1 MTAEKFSKFRPN
13 LDIFGVSK
21 LDPGWLYIIKNG
33 SLFKIG
39 KTKNPNR
46 RLLKEARTWLPDM
59 EIVGVKP
66 FWNISELERQLHS
79 GLADHWYSGEWHQF
93 PDDTYD
99 WLFDDFRGFYDED
112 RDMNSVDFIY
122 WINGSG
128 MAELIIEQNNR
139 RISLK
144 RWQREAGAG

>member
-1 MTAEKFSKFRPN
+1 MAEKISKFRPN
-13 LDIFGVSK
+13 LDAFGVNR
-21 LDPGWLYIIKNG
+21 LDPGWLYIVKNG
-33 SLFKIG
+33 PLFKIG
-39 KTKNPNR
+39 KTTNPSR
-46 RLLKEARTWLPDM
+46 RLLKEARTWLPNLDV
-59 EIVGVKP
+59 VGVKP
-66 FWNISELERQLHS
+66 FWNISQLERQLHS
-79 GLADHWYSGEWHQF
+79 GIANFWYSGEWHQF

-99 WLFDDFRGFYDED
+99 WLFENFRGFYDED

-128 MAELIIEQNNR
+128 MAELIIEQNRR